1 MIMQHQNNILKI
13 SWNLPLQNIKMI
25 ILEQKEKKWLIWCN
39 FYIFLLK
46 WEKCFTSNLVEFN
59 NISISVALVER
70 KRLIHIWDVIRFHFS
85 RSRCVPDLQFW
96 PVIDIG
102 KVRWCAKFLIGH
114 LFDWYFTDW
123 FKNYLYCWIF
133 NELEGEILWNFP
145 CTQPLLKKI
154 HRYISKIQMT
164 VVL

>member
-39 FYIFLLK
+39 IYIFLLK
-46 WEKCFTSNLVEFN
+46 WEKCFTSKLVEFN

-133 NELEGEILWNFP
+133 SELEGEILWNFP
-145 CTQPLLKKI
+145 CTQPLLIKI
-154 HRYISKIQMT
+154 HRYISKIQMI